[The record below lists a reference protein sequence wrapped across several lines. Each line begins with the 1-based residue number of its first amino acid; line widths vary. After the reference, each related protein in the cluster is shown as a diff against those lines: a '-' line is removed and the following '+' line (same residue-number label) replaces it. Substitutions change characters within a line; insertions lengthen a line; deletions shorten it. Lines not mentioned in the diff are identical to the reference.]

1 MASVYGY
8 NPPFYDGKYSILP
21 RQEDERLIKND
32 LLQLLLTVPGE
43 RYYRPN
49 FGVGIRN
56 YLFDPLDPTM
66 LNQLRVN
73 ILNQIGINE
82 PRVRDVKVILTPND
96 AQNGLKIQISC
107 YMRNKPDT
115 FINIEQFFTGG

>member
-32 LLQLLLTVPGE
+32 ILQLLLTVPGE
-43 RYYRPN
+43 RYYKPA

-56 YLFDPLDPTM
+56 YLFEPLDNVL
-66 LNQLRVN
+66 LNRLRLS
-73 ILNQIGINE
+73 IIDQISKNE
-82 PRVRDVKVILTPND
+82 PRVINVRVTLTPD
-96 AQNGLKIQISC
+96 EARNGLNIQIFSN
-107 YMRNKPDT
+107 MRNQPNT
-115 FINIEQFFTGG
+115 FINIEQFFTRG